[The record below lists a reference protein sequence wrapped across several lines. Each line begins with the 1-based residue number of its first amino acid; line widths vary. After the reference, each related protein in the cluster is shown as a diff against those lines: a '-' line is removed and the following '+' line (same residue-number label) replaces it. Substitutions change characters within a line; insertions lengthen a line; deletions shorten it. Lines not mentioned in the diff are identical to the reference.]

1 MIAVH
6 ETSDGVSFAVKVQP
20 RARKN
25 GISGEFG
32 DALKLSITAP
42 PSEGRANVACIA
54 FLANLLEVPRSSVT
68 IASGESS
75 RRKVIR
81 VQGLSAEADGKGLG
95 CDGVASETHPALGRT
110 PALRLRINE
119 LIFF

>member
-1 MIAVH
+1 M
-6 ETSDGVSFAVKVQP
+6 
-20 RARKN
+20 
-25 GISGEFG
+25 
-32 DALKLSITAP
+32 
-42 PSEGRANVACIA
+42 ACIA

-81 VQGLSAEADGKGLG
+81 VHRVCQPRRHGKGLG